1 MAVKPNMVKAN
12 YESMKTSDIV
22 NTVRERTALGE
33 GVTSINFKERLPE
46 CTQAN
51 LQDIYNILDGDSD
64 FANAFLKEL
73 FNRVGLVDMN
83 YRRYKNGL
91 RGLKRGRL
99 EFGESIEEI
108 AFGLVKGKCDYNPED
123 GVVDVF
129 KLSKEEVGV
138 ALHRV
143 NFQQKYPLSITRAE
157 LRKAFTSESSL
168 GSFIDGYITG
178 LYNSY
183 EIDEQLAYKNLIG
196 EVLRTGGASLIEIDP
211 VVDEA
216 TGKSFIKLLKSI
228 STKMRFLSGSYNAA
242 GFPQFT
248 PETDLMIIIDAVL
261 DASISV
267 DVWAAAFNMS
277 QVDFLDAGVKI
288 VIDEF
293 PVDGVH
299 ALVCDR
305 RFFMILDND
314 FSLDA
319 IYNPSNRVWN
329 YFLHVWEVISASPF
343 AQAVIF
349 ADKGSGSVTG
359 VNVTPGELT
368 MAKGSSK
375 KFKAQVEGTGAM
387 SGKVTWSVSGGTAS
401 TITPTGV
408 LSVGT
413 AETATTLTVTAT
425 SDQTEGI
432 SGTATV
438 TIS

>member
-1 MAVKPNMVKAN
+1 MAAKPDMVKAN
-12 YESMKTSDIV
+12 YGSMKTSDIV

-33 GVTSINFKERLPE
+33 GVTAINFKERLPE

-51 LQDIYNILDGDSD
+51 LHDIYNILDGDSD

-73 FNRVGLVDMN
+73 FNRIGLVDMN
-83 YRRYKNGL
+83 YRRYENGL
-91 RGLKRGRL
+91 KRLKRGRL

-108 AFGLVKGKCDYNPED
+108 AFGMVKGKCDYNPED
-123 GVVDVF
+123 GVSDVF
-129 KLSKEEVGV
+129 QITKEEVGV
-138 ALHRV
+138 ALHKV
-143 NFQQKYPLSITRAE
+143 NYQQKYPLSITRAE

-168 GSFIDGYITG
+168 GSFIDGYISG

-196 EVLRTGGASLIEIDP
+196 EVLRTGGASLMTIDP

-216 TGKSFIKLLKSI
+216 TGKAFIKTLKSLA
-228 STKMRFLSGSYNAA
+228 TKMRFLSASYNAA

-248 PETDLMIIIDAVL
+248 PERGLLIIIDADL
-261 DASISV
+261 DAAITV

-277 QVDFLDAGVKI
+277 QVDFMESGVKI

-293 PVDGVH
+293 PVEGVH

-305 RFFMILDND
+305 RFFMIFDND

-349 ADKGSGSVTG
+349 ADKGSGEATAVT
-359 VNVTPGELT
+359 VTPGTST
-368 MAKGSSK
+368 MAKGSLK
-375 KFKAQVEGTGAM
+375 KFTAQVEGTGAV
-387 SGKVTWSVSGGTAS
+387 SGKVKWSVTGGTAS
-401 TITPTGV
+401 TISPTGV
-408 LSVGT
+408 LTVGT
-413 AETATTLTVTAT
+413 GETATTLTVTAT